1 MTLTDTQIKTVLAAA
16 MAYDNRK
23 LPGEAN
29 RAAWGE
35 AARRA
40 NWTLAGAIEAVH
52 QHYATS
58 TDFVMPGHITALIRA
73 ERRQPAPFQ
82 PAPPRPQLP
91 PGVDVRA
98 LPDIDAATAD
108 VAPVQARPGRPN
120 PLSRWSTRKA
130 RRDPLEGDLR
140 KRIQAEL
147 DAKRPREAAE
157 EIAEREARG
166 EPSP

>member
-1 MTLTDTQIKTVLAAA
+1 MTLTDPEVRLLLGHA

-23 LPGEAN
+23 VPGDAN
-29 RAAWGE
+29 RAAWAE

-40 NWTLAGAIEAVH
+40 NWTLPAAIEALH

-58 TDFVMPGHITALIRA
+58 SEFVMPGHITALIRA
-73 ERRQPAPFQ
+73 ERRQPAPFE
-82 PAPPRPQLP
+82 PLPPRPQLP
-91 PGVDVRA
+91 AGVDVRA

-108 VAPVQARPGRPN
+108 APLIQTRPARPN
-120 PLSRWSTRKA
+120 PLSRWSTRKS

-147 DAKRPREAAE
+147 DAKRPAP
-157 EIAEREARG
+157 
-166 EPSP
+166 EPDA